1 MLSAKIKS
9 VTFLLC
15 MLFCYWG
22 VSAHAQTLSQGPAA
36 GQVTGGATVSTGL
49 MENNTIGTP
58 VPRAIK
64 NKFPFN
70 TAMRNQMP
78 DRALSEGARLYS
90 ADNTVLEGITD
101 SATTF
106 LLKDFTGIGQTNSI
120 PPDPHLAVGPSHI
133 IATVNSDFAI
143 FDKSGNKLFTTS
155 AASWYSSVLGGTSPF
170 DPKVVYDQYAKRWFM
185 VWLDQS
191 DAKKTGY
198 FLISVSDDSI
208 PLGKWHNYALPSH
221 VNGMT
226 FDNTWSDYQGVG
238 YDDKAYYITGDQFSF
253 SGFFAYT
260 KIRVIPKQQL
270 LSDTVGAVTWLDF
283 WDIRDPGSM
292 SNAVFNIRPSLSL
305 STADAYYLCHSPY
318 YGTNYVILYKITG
331 VPENPVLSAQ
341 RVSVAA
347 FSSPPTPVQLGS
359 NSISLEGSSSGLT
372 NEPVFLNGMLWGV
385 HTVTNPVASSYSA
398 FHFFGINTSTGQTAK
413 QGFFGQTGYYYM
425 YPSLMVDK
433 NANLLVTYSRC
444 GVNDYIG
451 AYFASCNTNSTS
463 INGSYALKPGKA
475 NYVKDFGSG
484 RNRWGD
490 YMGIC
495 LDPTDAETYWM
506 LTEYVS
512 GKDTWDTWIGA
523 ARVAPFQG
531 QLPHAVTTQV
541 DFSNVEVGF
550 ESTEQDVILANFG
563 NIAFSIDSITYN
575 KALFSRV
582 SSTVFPAAMHS
593 MDTLI
598 LGMKFKPVVA
608 QQIVDTLRFY
618 SSGVVAAS
626 IPLIARGYI
635 IHPAPVNISYGL
647 SEGKFLR
654 INKNS
659 GTAVFIGASN
669 FATLNDIAIHP
680 KTGIIYGVARLAVTG
695 AEIVR
700 VNAIGGDAYSL
711 CRLPDIN
718 AVTCAFDTAGN
729 FFIATRAGLL
739 YYCNLPS
746 GQLYLM
752 DTAKCNITAMVFHP
766 FTNQLW
772 ASVYKPIGS
781 GRDRIVK
788 INMQTGD
795 TTLIGQTG
803 LALYTAG
810 LFFDEYGTL
819 YGVKSGGSASDYFT
833 IDTTSGTASV
843 IGSIPYPS
851 MTGLAYNAKKTTGIE
866 LTPRTNTGL
875 LLSASHYPNPFNPQV
890 TISIQLTS
898 DAYVSLKIFNLL
910 GEYQTT
916 LFEGDAAAG
925 SYSYRWD
932 PSAAAALTSGVYF
945 YECTAKNGKDRKQ
958 ITGKIMYLR

>member
-1 MLSAKIKS
+1 MLSAKIKL
-9 VTFLLC
+9 VTPLLC
-15 MLFCYWG
+15 IILFCCG
-22 VSAHAQTLSQGPAA
+22 ASAHAQALFQGPAA
-36 GQVTGGATVSTGL
+36 GQVGGGATVSTGL
-49 MENNTIGTP
+49 VENNIIGAP
-58 VPRAIK
+58 LPRVIK

-70 TAMRNQMP
+70 ATMVNEMP
-78 DRALSEGARLYS
+78 ERAISEGIKYYS
-90 ADNTVLEGITD
+90 ADNTLSPVITD
-101 SATTF
+101 TATTF
-106 LLKDFTGIGQTNSI
+106 LLQNFAGVGQTNSI

-143 FDKSGNKLFTTS
+143 FDKNGNKLFTTS
-155 AASWYSSVLGGTSPF
+155 AANWYSSVLVGTSPF
-170 DPKVVYDQYAKRWFM
+170 DPKVIYDQYAKRWFM
-185 VWLDQS
+185 VWLDQN
-191 DAKKTGY
+191 DGKKTGH

-238 YDDKAYYITGDQFSF
+238 YDDKAFYITGDQFSF

-270 LSDTVGAVTWLDF
+270 LTDTVGTVTWQDF

-318 YGTNYVILYKITG
+318 YGTNYVILYRITG
-331 VPENPVLSAQ
+331 LPENPVLSAQ
-341 RVSVAA
+341 RVSVTA

-385 HTVTNPVASSYSA
+385 HTVSNPAATSYSA
-398 FHFFGINTSTGQTAK
+398 FHYFGINTNNGVTVK
-413 QGFFGQTGYYYM
+413 QGFFGQDGYYYM

-451 AYFASCNTNSTS
+451 AYFASCNSNSNT
-463 INGSYALKPGKA
+463 INGSYTLKPGKG
-475 NYVKDFGSG
+475 NYIKDFGSG

-495 LDPTDAETYWM
+495 LDPADAETYWM
-506 LTEYVS
+506 LTEYAS
-512 GKDTWDTWIGA
+512 AMNTWDTWIGA

-531 QLPHAVTTQV
+531 SLPFAVTPQI

-550 ESTEQDVILANFG
+550 ESTVQEVSIANFG
-563 NIAFSIDSITYN
+563 NTAFTIDSISYN
-575 KALFSRV
+575 KTLFSIV
-582 SSTVFPAAMHS
+582 PFATFPSVMHS
-593 MDTLI
+593 LDTLI
-598 LGMKFKPVVA
+598 LGMKFKPVIA
-608 QQIVDTLRFY
+608 QQIADTLRFY
-618 SSGVVAAS
+618 SAGVVTAS
-626 IPLIARGYI
+626 IPLFARGFVI
-635 IHPAPVNISYGL
+635 NPAPVNVSYGV
-647 SEGKFLR
+647 SNGKVLQ
-654 INKNS
+654 INKNT
-659 GTAVFIGASN
+659 GAPQYIGESN
-669 FATLNDIAIHP
+669 FLTLNDIAIHP
-680 KTGIIYGVARLAVTG
+680 KTGTVFGVARLVPSG
-695 AEIVR
+695 SEIVR
-700 VNAIGGDAYSL
+700 VNASGGDAYSL
-711 CRLPDIN
+711 CKLPDVS

-729 FFIATRAGLL
+729 FFLASRSGVI

-772 ASVYKPIGS
+772 ASVYKPVGS

-788 INMQTGD
+788 INMQNGD

-803 LALYTAG
+803 LTLYTQG

-819 YGVKSGGSASDYFT
+819 FGVKSAGNTSDYFT
-833 IDTTSGTASV
+833 IDTTTGTASV

-851 MTGLAYNAKKTTGIE
+851 MTGLEYNAKKTTGVEQIS
-866 LTPRTNTGL
+866 RGNTGL
-875 LLSASHYPNPFNPQV
+875 LLSASHYPNPFN
-890 TISIQLTS
+890 
-898 DAYVSLKIFNLL
+898 
-910 GEYQTT
+910 
-916 LFEGDAAAG
+916 
-925 SYSYRWD
+925 
-932 PSAAAALTSGVYF
+932 
-945 YECTAKNGKDRKQ
+945 
-958 ITGKIMYLR
+958 